1 MRDMSKTARTT
12 HEGGRVLQTSSGTTP
27 PALWEAVPC
36 ELYRGPQAR
45 LFAGLL
51 ALAGDSV
58 IEEELRTM
66 TSYPGVRWCSTR
78 LAYGGDLSP
87 EMVNSLAEQIP
98 AAVPLLMPGE
108 RLNIIVYGCTSGAV
122 ALGGERLRGLIE
134 RARPGTH
141 IIEPM
146 TAAVRGLA
154 ALKVRRV
161 GLLTPYSA
169 SVNASV
175 DEYLTSQGIDVRV
188 RRTFRAPAT
197 VRLGRTPPTR
207 IPPEAIREAATALGR
222 TDVDG
227 VLILCTGLRCSGIL
241 SQVERDVGK
250 PVVSSNQALSWYCL
264 RHAGIVEPVGGFG
277 QLLLS

>member
-1 MRDMSKTARTT
+1 MSQTTRPT
-12 HEGGRVLQTSSGTTP
+12 HEEGRVVQPVSETTTP
-27 PALWEAVPC
+27 AIWEAVSC

-45 LFAGLL
+45 LVVGLL

-66 TSYPGVRWCSTR
+66 TSHTAVRWCSTR

-87 EMVNSLAEQIP
+87 DMVSRLAEQIP

-108 RLNIIVYGCTSGAV
+108 RLNVIVYGCTSGAV
-122 ALGGERLRGLIE
+122 ALGVERLHSLIE

-141 IIEPM
+141 SIDPM

-169 SVNASV
+169 SVNASM
-175 DEYLTSQGIDVRV
+175 DEYLASQGIDVRV
-188 RRTFRAPAT
+188 RRTFRAAAT

-207 IPPEAIREAATALGR
+207 ISPEAIREAATALGR

-227 VLILCTGLRCSGIL
+227 VLVSCTGLRCSGIL
-241 SQVERDVGK
+241 AQVERDIGK
-250 PVVSSNQALSWYCL
+250 PVISSNQAVSWYCL
-264 RHAGIVEPVGGFG
+264 RHAGIVEPIPGFG